1 MRGDGIKRRLV
12 MERSDLEKLRRHLE
26 LQFANEPQM
35 TDERKYHILVMK
47 LLNLCEEEIRDGDD

>member
-1 MRGDGIKRRLV
+1 

-35 TDERKYHILVMK
+35 TDENKYHLLVMK
-47 LLNLCEEEIRDGDD
+47 LLNLCEEEIREGDD